1 MRDMA
6 RTQAGGTMEGHEQKM
21 RNLIDEADLKRKKEE
36 EEAVNNNPLLGLI
49 GGPKTSNLNSPGKRL
64 NKMDKF
70 ANALRMSLASA
81 GNQDFDL
88 R

>member
-21 RNLIDEADLKRKKEE
+21 RTLIDEADLKRKKEE
-36 EEAVNNNPLLGLI
+36 EEAVNSNPLLGLL

-64 NKMDKF
+64 NQIDKF